1 MGAAVFW
8 PPARSSRM
16 GVAWPGSSVTI
27 APSFGSRA
35 ASSTSLRLI
44 ADVEASAR
52 KLAAGSGDGVSVL
65 RPPFAAFAL
74 RGDSAASFGSRSA
87 SSDSLAPSSAVDEP
101 RCTGGLRG
109 TRLAAGLRAGD
120 SAAELGASPEPSSSE
135 SELLEEL
142 ELSALGAG
150 GGGSAAPVA
159 YPGGGMPAE
168 TPSWLS

>member
-1 MGAAVFW
+1 MGAAPVFW

-109 TRLAAGLRAGD
+109 STRLAAGLRAGD

-135 SELLEEL
+135 KSELLEEL

-150 GGGSAAPVA
+150 GGGGSAAPVA
-159 YPGGGMPAE
+159 
-168 TPSWLS
+168 